1 MRSFAASELS
11 AAEAYALLVGIVV
24 PRPVA
29 WITTV
34 DLAGAVNAGGPL
46 PGLGIGEGTVRRDFA
61 DSSWSVQNWLDQ
73 SGW

>member
-34 DLAGAVNAGGPL
+34 NAAVN
-46 PGLGIGEGTVRRDFA
+46 FA
-61 DSSWSVQNWLDQ
+61 SVPSAFNVPVW
-73 SGW
+73 